1 MTRAGE
7 MPAAFFTRPDMVAA
21 PQQADYP
28 DVAPLVADLD
38 TRSALA
44 QEELAAYFEET
55 GTTMADL
62 PPITLVYNDSETN
75 VAIAEAT
82 QEMWANVLGVD
93 VSLSGMEWATYLD
106 LRENDAPQIYRA
118 AWCYDYPDAHNWGFD
133 VFRSDSAQA
142 ADGGNEP
149 NWTDE
154 NFDALVQE
162 AAAEK
167 DAEARRTLYGQA
179 EVILTWEDAVVA
191 PIYYYSTTYMLSSN
205 VEAAVSNTGIERF
218 EKWDIVN

>member
-1 MTRAGE
+1 RAGE

-21 PQQADYP
+21 PQQTDHP
-28 DVAPLVADLD
+28 DVAPLLADQA
-38 TRSALA
+38 TRSTLA

-55 GTTMADL
+55 GTTLADL
-62 PPITLVYNDSETN
+62 PPITLVYNDAELH
-75 VAIAEAT
+75 VAIAEAI
-82 QEMWANVLGVD
+82 QEMWANELGVE
-93 VSLSGMEWATYLD
+93 VALSGMEWATYLD

-118 AWCYDYPDAHNWGFD
+118 SWCYDYPDAHNWDFD

-149 NWTDE
+149 NWTNE

-167 DAEARRTLYGQA
+167 DPDARRELYGQA

-191 PIYYYSTTYMLSSN
+191 PIYYYSTTYMVSPA
-205 VEAAVSNTGIERF
+205 VEAPISNTGIERF